1 MPPTQALPN
10 GSGVQKFY
18 FCACEKTF
26 FALRIRHQCPRLR
39 HSRTAPECKNFIFAP
54 AKKHFSHSG

>member
-1 MPPTQALPN
+1 MPPTRALPN

-26 FALRIRHQCPRLR
+26 FALRIIYCALSPGRNAADPG
-39 HSRTAPECKNFIFAP
+39 S
-54 AKKHFSHSG
+54 S